1 MTGRW
6 AVAAGSLALLLAG
19 CGGDREP
26 PAAEP
31 EARAVLP
38 DSVLIERGGGAATRL
53 ATGLVAPLTQA
64 IEEHGTAGAIDFCSR
79 EAQRLTAAVAD
90 SIGRDIAIG
99 RTTLK
104 PRNPANAPDSLDRLV
119 LGELHALAAAGDSLP
134 PYRLV
139 EDGEQVRYYRP
150 LRIQPLCVQCHGP
163 VDQLEP
169 EVLRLL
175 QQRYP
180 GDQATGYR
188 EGDLRGAIRVVM
200 PRAAVH

>member
-1 MTGRW
+1 MTGRR

-38 DSVLIERGGGAATRL
+38 DSVFIERGGGAATRL
-53 ATGLVAPLTQA
+53 AAGLVGPLTQA
-64 IEEHGTAGAIDFCSR
+64 VQEHGTAGAIDFCSR
-79 EAQRLTAAVAD
+79 EAERLTAAIAD
-90 SIGRDIAIG
+90 SIGRDIRIG

-104 PRNPANAPDSLDRLV
+104 PRNPAHAPDSVDRRV
-119 LGELHALAAAGDSLP
+119 LEELHALADAGDSLP
-134 PYRLV
+134 AYRLV
-139 EDGEQVRYYRP
+139 RDGDDVRFYRP

-163 VDQLEP
+163 VDQLDP
-169 EVLRLL
+169 EVLQLL
-175 QQRYP
+175 KARYP